1 MFSRHGAIST
11 ARSLS
16 RESSRAFTTTTPSHL
31 PRTRPN
37 GVKTSRP
44 QSAED
49 KTTPDPQGTGD
60 ITKWLPEKAPGPPP
74 ILSLFEQQA
83 RLEQSIKRRVS
94 YAKGVSATA
103 AKALIQSSDAHNDLQ
118 SFLAFA
124 KQKELSSETAVYKG
138 THYEYTVMESLKQF
152 GFHLHRTGKSNDKG
166 IDLLGHW
173 RLPGKPYEIKV
184 LVQCKLSRGT
194 PATIR
199 ELEGV
204 YAGAPSEW
212 QGDNVLAL
220 LATSKNLTKG
230 VLEGVQRSHSSLGAL
245 HIEPHGLTRQFV
257 WNSVAGERGLAGVGV
272 TAKYEG
278 AQSEGAQSKG
288 GTTPV
293 GTKGTIKTV
302 ALTWKGQPFIA
313 KLTAS

>member
-16 RESSRAFTTTTPSHL
+16 RQSSRAFTTTTPSHL

-37 GVKTSRP
+37 NGKSSKP
-44 QSAED
+44 QGAED
-49 KTTPDPQGTGD
+49 ITT
-60 ITKWLPEKAPGPPP
+60 WVPEKPPAPPP
-74 ILSLFEQQA
+74 LLSLFEKQA
-83 RLEQSIKRRVS
+83 RLEKAIKKRVS

-103 AKALIQSSDAHNDLQ
+103 AKALIQSSNKHNDLQ
-118 SFLAFA
+118 SFLVFA
-124 KQKELSSETAVYKG
+124 KQEGLSTETAVYKG
-138 THYEYTVMESLKQF
+138 THYEYTVMEALKQF

-184 LVQCKLSRGT
+184 LVQCKLSRGM

-199 ELEGV
+199 ELEGA

-245 HIEPHGLTRQFV
+245 HIEPDGLTRQFI
-257 WNSVAGERGLAGVGV
+257 WNSTAGERGLAGVGV
-272 TAKYEG
+272 TAKYEEAPSQG
-278 AQSEGAQSKG
+278 T
-288 GTTPV
+288 TTPV
-293 GTKGTIKTV
+293 ASKGTIKTV

-313 KLTAS
+313 KLTAN

>member
-16 RESSRAFTTTTPSHL
+16 RGSSRAFTTASPSYL

-37 GVKTSRP
+37 NGKPPKP
-44 QSAED
+44 QSTEERTTWAPHIAAED
-49 KTTPDPQGTGD
+49 FATRASEQ
-60 ITKWLPEKAPGPPP
+60 IAAPP

-83 RLEQSIKRRVS
+83 RLEKAIKKTVS
-94 YAKGVSATA
+94 YVKGISATA
-103 AKALIQSSDAHNDLQ
+103 AKDLILSSNEHSDLQ

-124 KQKELSSETAVYKG
+124 KQKNLSTETTVYKG
-138 THYEYTVMESLKQF
+138 THYEYTVMESLKEF

-184 LVQCKLSRGT
+184 LVQCKLSRGM
-194 PATIR
+194 PAAIR
-199 ELEGV
+199 ELEGA
-204 YAGAPSEW
+204 YTGAPSEW

-220 LATSKNLTKG
+220 LATSKHLTKG
-230 VLEGVQRSHSSLGAL
+230 VLESVQRSHSSLGAL
-245 HIEPHGLTRQFV
+245 HIEPDGLTRQFI
-257 WNSVAGERGLAGVGV
+257 WNSTAGERGLAGVGV
-272 TAKYEG
+272 TAKYVEV
-278 AQSEGAQSKG
+278 APRSSLK
-288 GTTPV
+288 PV
-293 GTKGTIKTV
+293 EAKETIKTV

-313 KLTAS
+313 KLTAN

>member
-1 MFSRHGAIST
+1 MFSRHGATST

-16 RESSRAFTTTTPSHL
+16 RQSSRAFTTTTPSCL
-31 PRTRPN
+31 PRTRP
-37 GVKTSRP
+37 KSATPSKS

-49 KTTPDPQGTGD
+49 
-60 ITKWLPEKAPGPPP
+60 ITKWKPEQASGPPPGPPPP

-94 YAKGVSATA
+94 YAKGKSTTA
-103 AKALIQSSDAHNDLQ
+103 AKDLIQSSTEHHDLQ
-118 SFLAFA
+118 SFLTFA
-124 KQKELSSETAVYKG
+124 KQKGLSSETAVYKG

-184 LVQCKLSRGT
+184 LLQCKLSRGM
-194 PATIR
+194 PASIR
-199 ELEGV
+199 ELEGA

-212 QGDNVLAL
+212 QGDSVLAL

-230 VLEGVQRSHSSLGAL
+230 VLDGVQRSHSSLGAL
-245 HIEPHGLTRQFV
+245 HIEPDGLTRQFI
-257 WNSVAGERGLAGVGV
+257 WNSIAGDRGLAGVGV
-272 TAKYEG
+272 TAKYEEV
-278 AQSEGAQSKG
+278 QLKS
-288 GTTPV
+288 GTPMSS
-293 GTKGTIKTV
+293 KGTIKTV

-313 KLTAS
+313 KLTAN